1 MEPIILV
8 AGSAVGAFTALIAGK
23 VSKGQGNTNSFTHNH
38 NTYTHSA
45 DLQRRIVTEA
55 MNRVYYYERQGRITG
70 NERERLLAKYRQ
82 ELNALDNNNGM
93 HGVTLYNL
101 KELNAFKEHLVTV
114 VDQRMAQ
121 INSKLDDIT
130 SKVGSNTPVVRNKP
144 ATNVERKEEKRTER
158 PVEQVEIVESAESA
172 ESDTSLDEIKKQIM
186 QTLSRLEQAEV
197 E

>member
-8 AGSAVGAFTALIAGK
+8 AGSAVGAFTALVASK
-23 VSKGQGNTNSFTHNH
+23 VSKGSTNSFVN
-38 NTYTHSA
+38 NYNTHSA

-55 MNRVYYYERQGRITG
+55 MNRVYDYERQGRITV

-82 ELNALDNNNGM
+82 ELNAFDNNNRT

-101 KELNAFKEHLVTV
+101 KELNTFKEHLVTV
-114 VDQRMAQ
+114 VDQRMAL

-130 SKVGSNTPVVRNKP
+130 SRIGSNTPLVRNRP
-144 ATNVERKEEKRTER
+144 AAPMERKEEKPTAKS
-158 PVEQVEIVESAESA
+158 VEQIESMESAEST
-172 ESDTSLDEIKKQIM
+172 ESDASLDEIKKQIM